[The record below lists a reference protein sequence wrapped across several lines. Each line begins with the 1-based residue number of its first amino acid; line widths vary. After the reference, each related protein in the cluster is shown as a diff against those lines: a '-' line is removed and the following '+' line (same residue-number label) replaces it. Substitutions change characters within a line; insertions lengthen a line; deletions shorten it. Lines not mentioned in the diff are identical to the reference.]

1 MAQDTSDQFSQL
13 WQRHLTVLRDDFS
26 ATSIQALPSLPSC
39 DRSIDGEYGQHRAPD
54 EYPSHVWDEKV
65 ISVHV
70 VDALEELAPSVSP
83 QTIPG
88 VVHQANGV
96 AQTESYYHRHAQPRD
111 ALVSRQGQIHRDDA
125 LLARELQLA
134 KDSRDD

>member
-39 DRSIDGEYGQHRAPD
+39 DRSFGGEDGQHRAPD
-54 EYPSHVWDEKV
+54 KYPSHVWDEKV

-83 QTIPG
+83 QTIP
-88 VVHQANGV
+88 
-96 AQTESYYHRHAQPRD
+96 
-111 ALVSRQGQIHRDDA
+111 
-125 LLARELQLA
+125 
-134 KDSRDD
+134 